1 MSEIFKNS
9 LTFRLFK
16 KEPSFIDGISALI
29 DMSDNVSKY
38 NQDKTGTEADTNSLR
53 ADWYAIGND
62 LWKVIKQYERETKTA
77 S

>member
-16 KEPSFIDGISALI
+16 KEPSFIDGIASLI
-29 DMSDNVSKY
+29 DLSSNSFRYYY
-38 NQDKTGTEADTNSLR
+38 NKTENEADINSLR

-62 LWKVIKQYERETKTA
+62 MWKAIRKYEREPK
-77 S
+77 